1 MLAEKYP
8 IRYNTE
14 AYDKDDFESVK
25 LKKSHLNT
33 KALAYSR
40 SALRMPKSRY

>member
-8 IRYNTE
+8 IRYQTE
-14 AYDKDDFESVK
+14 ANDNDYEPTK

-33 KALAYSR
+33 KNLAYSR
-40 SALRMPKSRY
+40 SALKMNKSRI